1 MTKDRKLDRLYRRF
15 QERGDVSALGK
26 VFDLAA
32 PELMGIARHLCGDE
46 AEAEDALQA
55 TFLAAIEKRAQYDPE
70 RRFLPWMIGILAHRA
85 MEARRRAERV
95 PDPARVPERA
105 APDPLAEA
113 SEREL
118 RERLGKTVEG
128 LPATYSGAVREYL
141 VEGRSPSEI
150 ASALGISLNAAHVR
164 IHRGLKLLR
173 KALPPSFAVGS
184 VLCLAPSRGLAAI
197 RAQVL
202 RHAEGAFPATVAGLS
217 ASTSATAVAVGVT
230 AMTKKVALVG
240 VLLAAGG
247 SGYLWLGSSPGTGL
261 VSTAPGLAS
270 TVPGSTGKTVSEP
283 PVADPADGAARR
295 TEFAPRAHAVLTLV
309 DSQRRAVPG
318 TKAAVFAGEKI
329 LFAGAADERG
339 EIAVPGNGEAATLLA
354 IAPATAPHLEGVVLS
369 PGRREVVL
377 DEGAAVS
384 GWLLVDGRVPE
395 EALELSLS
403 SERALLR
410 VEGIPDS
417 AWASLGH
424 DPGGPARLTQGTDE
438 SGAFRFAGLPVDWS
452 GSLQLP
458 DGYETGSGGQVL
470 GFRAP
475 VEGLK
480 LELVRL
486 PALVGRVVESGGRE
500 PVANPVVQAS
510 LTFVGDGNTDI
521 LRGEVGLTGTADET
535 GRFRVP
541 IGRLVQGFH
550 RGIVTVSGKDGRG
563 RRSVPFERAE
573 LPPGWDLGDLE
584 LATTRD
590 IRFVVRDPSGR
601 SVENAVALPD
611 DDEERKSAPTDVE
624 GRGLLRGASS
634 DVSRLVVGALG
645 YATAEVPV
653 PPAENAPLVVT
664 LPRSNMLE
672 VLLHTPEGGIPPE
685 LDVALFSREPFF
697 AGPGGWDPA
706 KAHLAA
712 GASRSQRMSV
722 DAGDA
727 TKAFSTD
734 GAGRVRLCSLRP
746 SLPLTL
752 RVLDWCGFVVEERE
766 LPPLGEFETRV
777 VEAVIRARPRDFHGK
792 VLDEEGRP
800 LAGAQVRVEI
810 RPFGAGVQTNAT
822 GSFLLEKLYA
832 DRARVTVSMGGF
844 AARAFEEVRIPE
856 DGTPLEFR
864 LTRGHQ
870 VVVRVEDVEG
880 RPVSARV
887 RIRGGLGIEAR
898 PLDEGRYELSNLPAD
913 DVVIQA
919 NVGGRKY
926 EAAHSPRIPDAR
938 IVVPVHGSVEVSVD
952 PSFDLGDDEPSRVAL
967 IPKEG
972 DLPRLEAILWRDRNP
987 RDPVLFPDVLPGSYE
1002 ACVQRDLRKDGLP
1015 AAAQRED
1022 LSRRI
1027 PVVVKPRERVEVSI
1041 RR

>member
-32 PELMGIARHLCGDE
+32 PELLGIARHLCGDE

-118 RERLGKTVEG
+118 RERLGKTVEE
-128 LPATYSGAVREYL
+128 LPATYSGAIREYL

-217 ASTSATAVAVGVT
+217 GSMGTAAVSIGVT

-261 VSTAPGLAS
+261 VSTAPGLDS
-270 TVPGSTGKTVSEP
+270 TVPGSTGKTVSQS
-283 PVADPADGAARR
+283 PVADPADGATRR

-309 DSQRRAVPG
+309 DSHRRAVPG
-318 TKAAVFAGEKI
+318 AKAAVFAGEKI
-329 LFAGAADERG
+329 LFAGAANERG

-354 IAPATAPHLEGVVLS
+354 IAPATAPHLEGIVLS

-384 GWLLVDGRVPE
+384 GWILVDGRAPE
-395 EALELSLS
+395 EALGLSLS

-424 DPGGPARLTQGTDE
+424 DPGGPAGLTQGTDE
-438 SGAFRFAGLPVDWS
+438 SGAFRFAGLPEDWS
-452 GSLQLP
+452 GSLDLP
-458 DGYETGSGGQVL
+458 FGYETASGGGQTL

-475 VEGLK
+475 VEGLRI
-480 LELVRL
+480 ELVRV
-486 PALVGRVVESGGRE
+486 PALVGRVVEPGGRE
-500 PVANPVVQAS
+500 PVPNPVVQAS
-510 LTFVGDGNTDI
+510 LTIVGEKDT
-521 LRGEVGLTGTADET
+521 LRMEALVGGTADEK

-541 IGRLVQGFH
+541 ISGIYQGFR

-563 RRSVPFERAE
+563 HRSIPFERAE
-573 LPPGWDLGDLE
+573 LPPGWDLGDVE

-590 IRFVVRDPSGR
+590 LHFVVRDPSGR
-601 SVENAVALPD
+601 PVENAVALPD
-611 DDEERKSAPTDVE
+611 DDEERKSVPTDAE
-624 GRGLLRGASS
+624 GRGLLRGASF
-634 DVSRLVVGALG
+634 DVSRIVVGALG
-645 YATAEVPV
+645 YAAVEVPV
-653 PPAENAPLVVT
+653 PAAMNAPLVVT
-664 LPRSNMLE
+664 LPSSNMLE
-672 VLLHTPEGGIPPE
+672 VLLRTPEGGVPPE

-697 AGPGGWDPA
+697 AGGGGWNPA
-706 KAHLAA
+706 KAHVAA
-712 GASRSQRMSV
+712 GASRSQSQSV
-722 DAGDA
+722 DARGG
-727 TKAFSTD
+727 TRTFSPD
-734 GAGRVRLCSLRP
+734 GAGRARLCSLRP

-777 VEAVIRARPRDFHGK
+777 VEAVIRTRPRDFRGR

-810 RPFGAGVQTNAT
+810 RPFGAGVQTDAT
-822 GSFLLEKLYA
+822 GSFRMEKLYA
-832 DRARVTVSMGGF
+832 DRARVTISSVGF
-844 AARAFEEVRIPE
+844 VARAFEDLRIPE

-870 VVVRVEDVEG
+870 VVVSVEDEEG
-880 RPVSARV
+880 RPTSAQV
-887 RIRGGLGIEAR
+887 RILGGLVIGVR
-898 PLDEGRYELSNLPAD
+898 PLDEGRYELSGLPAD

-919 NVGGRKY
+919 RVGGRTY
-926 EAAHSPRIPDAR
+926 DVAHSPRIPEAR
-938 IVVPVHGSVEVSVD
+938 IVVPVHGSVEVSLD
-952 PSFDLGDDEPSRVAL
+952 PSFDLGDDETSRVVL

-972 DLPRLEAILWRDRNP
+972 DLPRREAILFRDRIP
-987 RDPVLFPDVLPGSYE
+987 EDRVLFPDVLPGSYE
-1002 ACVQRDLRKDGLP
+1002 ACVQRDLRKDGPP
-1015 AAAQRED
+1015 AADQRED
-1022 LSRRI
+1022 LSRRV